1 MLSLTKP
8 AQGQRYI
15 IHRRLILLLEAIF
28 FVVCLCSPV
37 QGQVI
42 INEFLADNESGL
54 RDADGDRCDW
64 IELLNVS
71 SNTVD
76 LIGWHLTDSA
86 TSPRKWTFPA
96 VTLGPGQ
103 LLLVFAS
110 GKDRV
115 TPGSELHTNFK
126 LAREGEY
133 LALVR
138 SDNSVASEFSPQ
150 YPAQAA
156 DTSFGVGITATP
168 LTNLVAAGGELHY
181 LCPTNGALDGSWTLH
196 GFDASAWTRG
206 TSPLGYDT
214 TGSFRSYED
223 LILDEEPVYYWN
235 FNENSGP
242 ALNRVYPAI
251 AQDMLTPQGNAGR
264 VAHSVLPLGRAASL
278 PGTDGSRFYAGRL
291 SAGMDFRGP
300 WAVEFWLR
308 NETLTKDTY
317 FLEVS
322 TTAGTLNSPGLI
334 QGYNGESLEI
344 FGGSAGRTG
353 PEGPSLSGSEWHH
366 ILFAYLGS
374 NGGDGPISRHEI
386 FVDGRRVSSRN
397 GDFVSPLVFGGG
409 GLATGGTLAG
419 SGVNVLKGQ
428 MDELAVYDFR
438 ASTNVDQ
445 LSAKLASIATNH
457 YRAAITTN
465 FGPSFTSDL
474 RPVMAGKATSVY
486 VRQGFVLLG
495 TNDLNSLRLSVQC
508 DDGFI
513 AWLNGV
519 RVASAN
525 APDEVLFSSS
535 ALTNRPPLVGVAW
548 EVYDLSGYV
557 GLLRP
562 GTNVL
567 AVQGMTCSM
576 DVPEFQINTVLEAG
590 VKKSELG
597 FLQTPTPGEANSE
610 GLTTAGPGVSKVT
623 ENPPRP
629 VAGQDIIIT
638 AQVLP
643 GSAPISLVRLLYRVM
658 YSNESAMDMRDD
670 GISPDIIPGDGIFT
684 AVIPG
689 AAFSGGQM
697 LRWAVVATDLAGTT
711 TRIPNPRL
719 ATASRQYFGTVA
731 QVDSVTSGIP
741 ILEWFLAPG
750 TETAARTR
758 EGTRACLFYNGEF
771 YDNVWVHLRGRT
783 AAGLDKCPY
792 EFVFND
798 GEKFR
803 FQTGQP
809 RVDQFAL
816 NTTWRDKSYVRPV
829 LGFEFLRDIGVPA
842 SACFP
847 LHVRRNGLF
856 HSVALFC
863 EIPDGEYLRRHGL
876 DSDGALYKADLNGF
890 TVEAQGGYLPVESGF
905 EKKRPDDADFSDI
918 IRFVQGLATSG
929 DVRTSFVFDNVNI
942 PAVINYFAGCAIIQ
956 HADRLVTNFYPY
968 RDTHGNGEWT
978 MLPWDLDLSL
988 GQVNNSVD
996 EIQASQDYPVGASHP
1011 FYAIRGMP
1019 DYRNPALWNRLM
1031 DVVVGTPIL
1040 REMFLRRL
1048 RTLMD
1053 EYLCAPGTPY
1063 EQRYFEPRLDYWR
1076 AILADDVRLDRA
1088 VWPSWGQQ
1096 QTLSDALNLISKSFL
1111 PERRQHLFINH
1122 SISNPDYPYN
1132 AGIPE
1137 EQTEAPQLRFGA
1149 VVPASVSGNSEQQ
1162 FFEVVNTSTNSVD
1175 LSNWRVAGTVGFT
1188 FKPGTVL
1195 VASGRVYVVKS
1206 VSAFRNRATTPKGNE
1221 GLFVQGGFSGDLSTD
1236 GGALELLNPLGNTIA
1251 VTNYSGDFDGDGLPD
1266 EWEAR
1271 YGFNAN
1277 NAGDANL
1284 DPDADG
1290 FTNLQ
1295 EYFAGTDP
1303 TNRLS
1308 SLKFEVF
1315 GVPPTFQFNAVSNR
1329 SYAVEYRDSLATGSW
1344 TRLQDVLPA
1353 PTNRVFILTDPLEGT
1368 NLRFYRVRTP
1378 KAD

>member
-1 MLSLTKP
+1 MLSLKTP
-8 AQGQRYI
+8 DQWQRNI
-15 IHRRLILLLEAIF
+15 IHRGLILLFEVIL
-28 FVVCLCSPV
+28 FVVGVCRPA

-54 RDADGDRCDW
+54 RDADGDKSDW

-71 SNTVD
+71 SNTAP

-86 TSPRKWTFPA
+86 SNPGKWTFPEIA
-96 VTLGPGQ
+96 LNPGQ
-103 LLLVFAS
+103 LLVVFAS

-115 TPGSELHTNFK
+115 TPGGELHTNFK

-138 SDNSVASEFSPQ
+138 SDNSIASEFSPQ
-150 YPAQAA
+150 YSAQTA
-156 DTSFGVGITATP
+156 DTSFGVATTATP
-168 LTNLVAAGGELHY
+168 LTNLMATGSWVYY
-181 LCPTNGALDGSWTLH
+181 LCPTNGAFDGSWTSSD
-196 GFDASAWTRG
+196 FDASAWARG
-206 TSPLGYDT
+206 TLPLGYDT
-214 TGSFRSYED
+214 TGAFRSYED
-223 LILDEEPVYYWN
+223 LILDEDPVYYWN

-242 ALNRVYPAI
+242 ALNRANPAI
-251 AQDMLTPQGNAGR
+251 AQDGLTPQGAASR
-264 VAHSVLPLGRAASL
+264 VAQSVLPLGRAASL
-278 PGTDGSRFYAGRL
+278 PGTDGSRFYAEKL
-291 SAGMDFRGP
+291 SAGIDFRGP

-308 NETLTKDTY
+308 NEAPTKDAY
-317 FLEVS
+317 FLEVG
-322 TTAGTLNSPGLI
+322 TTGGTLNSPGLI
-334 QGYNGESLEI
+334 QGYNGDSLEI

-353 PEGPSLSGSEWHH
+353 PAGPSLSGSEWHH

-374 NGGDGPISRHEI
+374 NGGDGPVSRHEI
-386 FVDGRRVSSRN
+386 YVDGRPASSRN

-409 GLATGGTLAG
+409 GLAAGGTLAG

-465 FGPSFTSDL
+465 FGPSSTLDL
-474 RPVMAGKATSVY
+474 RSVMAGKATSVY
-486 VRQGFVLLG
+486 ARHSFVLAE
-495 TNDLNSLRLSVQC
+495 TNGLNNLLLSIQS

-513 AWLNGV
+513 VWLNGE

-525 APDEVLFSSS
+525 APGEVSFSSR
-535 ALTNRPPLVGVAW
+535 ALTNRPPLAGVAW
-548 EVYDLSGYV
+548 EAYDLSGYA

-567 AVQGMTCSM
+567 AVQGMTSSP
-576 DVPEFQINTVLEAG
+576 DAPEFQINAVLEAG

-597 FLQTPTPGEANSE
+597 FLRTPTPGEANSE
-610 GLTTAGPGVSKVT
+610 KLTYVGPRVSEVT
-623 ENPPRP
+623 EDPPRP
-629 VAGQDIIIT
+629 VTGQDIIIST
-638 AQVLP
+638 QVLP
-643 GSAPISLVRLLYRVM
+643 GPAPISYVRLLYRVM
-658 YSNESAMDMRDD
+658 YSGESVADMRDD
-670 GISPDIIPGDGIFT
+670 GISPDVKAGDSIFT
-684 AVIPG
+684 AAIPG

-711 TRIPNPRL
+711 TRIPSPPS

-731 QVDSVTSGIP
+731 KADTVTSGNP
-741 ILEWFLAPG
+741 ILEWFVEPG

-771 YDNVWVHLRGRT
+771 YDNIWVHLRGRT

-803 FQTGQP
+803 FQAGQP

-847 LHVRRNGLF
+847 LHVRRNGQF

-876 DSDGALYKADLNGF
+876 DSNGALYKADLNGF

-905 EKKRPDDADFSDI
+905 EKKRPDDEDFSDI
-918 IRFVQGLATSG
+918 IEFVQGLATSG
-929 DVRTSFVFDNVNI
+929 DVRTRFVFDNVDI

-968 RDTHGNGEWT
+968 RDTHGTGEWT

-996 EIQASQDYPVGASHP
+996 EIQAIQDYPAGASHP

-1031 DVVVGTPIL
+1031 DVVVGTPVL

-1053 EYLCAPGTPY
+1053 DYLCAPGMPY

-1076 AILADDVRLDRA
+1076 TVLADDVKLDRA
-1088 VWPSWGQQ
+1088 KWPVWGRQ
-1096 QTLSDALNLISKSFL
+1096 QTLSEALNLIANSYL
-1111 PERRQHLFINH
+1111 PERRQHFFTNH
-1122 SISNPDYPYN
+1122 SISNPGYPYN
-1132 AGIPE
+1132 AGIPSA
-1137 EQTEAPQLRFGA
+1137 QTAAPQLRFG
-1149 VVPASVSGNSEQQ
+1149 VVESTPTSGNPDEQ
-1162 FFEVVNTSTNSVD
+1162 FVELINTSTNSVD
-1175 LSNWRVAGTVGFT
+1175 LSNWKVAGTVGFT

-1195 VASGRVYVVKS
+1195 AASERVYVAKS
-1206 VSAFRNRATTPKGNE
+1206 VRAFRNRATTPRGNE
-1221 GLFVQGGFSGDLSTD
+1221 GLFVQGGFSGVLSA
-1236 GGALELLNPLGNTIA
+1236 GGGLLGLLNPLGTTIA
-1251 VTNYSGDFDGDGLPD
+1251 VTKYFGDFDGDGIPD

-1271 YGFNAN
+1271 YGLSTN
-1277 NAGDANL
+1277 NVEDASL
-1284 DPDADG
+1284 DLDADG
-1290 FTNLQ
+1290 FTNRE
-1295 EYFAGTDP
+1295 EYIAGTDP
-1303 TNRLS
+1303 TNHLS
-1308 SLKFEVF
+1308 SLRFEVF
-1315 GVPPTFQFNAVSNR
+1315 ADPPTFLFSAVSNR
-1329 SYAVEYRDSLATGSW
+1329 SYTVEYRDSLEAGPW

-1353 PTNRVFILTDPLEGT
+1353 PTNRVYVLPAPTEGT
-1368 NLRFYRVRTP
+1368 RLRFYRVRTP
-1378 KAD
+1378 KVD